1 MRTTSLAVLVTWV
14 VAAGGTA
21 RAMTYAPMSDES
33 LIAASELIVVG
44 MVEQVASARL
54 GNGRVVT
61 QTEIRVD
68 DVLMGQ
74 VAGDRILVTEPGG
87 RVGGVTVRLPGVP
100 TFTAGERTLVFLRE
114 RADGTLGTSALSLAK
129 YTIPDEEPAR
139 ARRTVPSLDER
150 TLAAFDARIRS
161 LATSGGRAVGSGYGG
176 PPAEAINVHTGA
188 FTFLGPGP
196 DCDPT
201 VSSCTAALWFEA
213 LCDEPIVYS
222 LSGADATHGLDAS
235 RQGFQD
241 AMDAWSSVEGTFLD
255 LVAGPDVPTVPP
267 AIRNESVA
275 DYDGL
280 NVVQF
285 EDPFDIVPA
294 LSGCSGIVALG
305 GSITLEGNGF
315 IAGNTTYEQIF
326 EAEVV
331 MNEGFGACFSATAIA
346 ETVAHE
352 IGHTLGFGHSSENPA
367 EPDPVLEDAIMYFS
381 IKDDGRGARL
391 GEDDVAAM
399 QFAYPP
405 PIDEPTAEGTALRNA
420 ACLLDIELWSGA
432 CFVDQEELGG
442 FPAAPIKQY
451 RKAARLAAKAYAG
464 SKAKKRLKLVK
475 KADKLLAK
483 SETKLGRLEVDG
495 VLRPECTTPLLER
508 VDRAR
513 TRVGEARTALEAAL

>member
-1 MRTTSLAVLVTWV
+1 MLVAWMV
-14 VAAGGTA
+14 WAGGA
-21 RAMTYAPMSDES
+21 AHAMTYRPMSDEQ
-33 LIAASELIVVG
+33 LVAASELIVVG

-54 GNGRVVT
+54 ANGRVVT

-68 DVLMGQ
+68 DVLKGR
-74 VAGDRILVTEPGG
+74 VLGDRILVTEAGG
-87 RVGGVTVRLPGVP
+87 RVGGVTVHLPGVP

-114 RADGTLGTSALSLAK
+114 RADGTLATTALSLAK
-129 YTIPDEEPAR
+129 YTIPDEAPAR
-139 ARRTVPSLDER
+139 IRRTVPTLDDR
-150 TLAAFDARIRS
+150 SLAAFDARIRS
-161 LATSGGRAVGSGYGG
+161 LATAGGRTVGNGYGG
-176 PPAEAINVHTGA
+176 PPADAVNVHTGA

-235 RQGFQD
+235 RQGFQ
-241 AMDAWSSVEGTFLD
+241 AALDAWSSVEGTFLD
-255 LVAGPDVPTVPP
+255 LLAGPDVPTVPP

-285 EDPFDIVPA
+285 EDPFDIIQP
-294 LSGCSGIVALG
+294 LNGCSGIVALG
-305 GSITLEGNGF
+305 GSITLEGTGF
-315 IAGNTTYEQIF
+315 VAGNTTYEQTF

-331 MNEGFGACFSATAIA
+331 MNDGFGACFAASAIA

-352 IGHTLGFGHSSENPA
+352 LGHTLGFGHSSENPA
-367 EPDPVLEDAIMYFS
+367 ETDPVLEDAIMYFA
-381 IKDDGRGARL
+381 IKDDGRGAQL
-391 GEDDVAAM
+391 GQDDVAAL

-432 CFVDQEELGG
+432 CFVDQAELGG

-464 SKAKKRLKLVK
+464 TKVKKRLKLVK

-483 SETKLGRLEVDG
+483 AEAKLGQLEADG
-495 VLRPECTTPLLER
+495 VLRAECATPLLAR
-508 VDRAR
+508 VGRVRAR
-513 TRVGEARTALEAAL
+513 IGEARTALEAAL